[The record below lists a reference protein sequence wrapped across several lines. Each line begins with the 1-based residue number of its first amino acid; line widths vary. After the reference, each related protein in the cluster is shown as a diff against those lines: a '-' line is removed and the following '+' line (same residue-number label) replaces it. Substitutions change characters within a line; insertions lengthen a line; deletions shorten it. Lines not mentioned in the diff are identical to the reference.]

1 MIAYNTLRH
10 FLITFPR
17 KRAKSPM
24 ELMVATRRAFST
36 RMPRASR
43 AEVQKL
49 VLLMAVAVYAFLNQ

>member
-1 MIAYNTLRH
+1 MQMIAHNTHRP
-10 FLITFPR
+10 IWNTFPR

-49 VLLMAVAVYAFLNQ
+49 VLLMAVAV

>member
-1 MIAYNTLRH
+1 
-10 FLITFPR
+10 
-17 KRAKSPM
+17 M